1 MDSSVL
7 VFSLLIILEVGRSSP
22 VDRKR
27 NIETNVAESFENS
40 LDSITCD
47 TEDKDVFDSVD
58 QFCLSS
64 FEDNEEDYESESEHS
79 IYASIKNEN
88 ISILTKIERLYNAF
102 KSYTADHDRHH
113 PHEIPLLS
121 IVTTEPHTLTV
132 RIKPR
137 KLEPDTMVKK
147 GYKRS
152 FV

>member
-22 VDRKR
+22 VDRKS

-47 TEDKDVFDSVD
+47 TEDKDVFDSVE

-79 IYASIKNEN
+79 IYA
-88 ISILTKIERLYNAF
+88 
-102 KSYTADHDRHH
+102 
-113 PHEIPLLS
+113 
-121 IVTTEPHTLTV
+121 
-132 RIKPR
+132 
-137 KLEPDTMVKK
+137 
-147 GYKRS
+147 
-152 FV
+152 